1 MKYIKN
7 LYLLLRV
14 KHYIKNILIFVPL
27 IFSGELFNEKYFYSA
42 IWGFILFSLI
52 TSVVYIINDINDYE
66 YDKINEAKKNR
77 PIANGSIS
85 KTNALIIAMILLSLF
100 FLFAYMLYTWG
111 GGIFKGYFYSIII
124 FTVKYRIQLWF
135 KKYSNNR
142 CGYYCNRFHSS
153 SIVWWNNYKC

>member
-111 GGIFKGYFYSIII
+111 GYF
-124 FTVKYRIQLWF
+124 
-135 KKYSNNR
+135 
-142 CGYYCNRFHSS
+142 
-153 SIVWWNNYKC
+153 